1 MSEDEDDED
10 EDDREEKVGE
20 ESAKAPA
27 AEDEE
32 GVQVYRYLLIV
43 YLINNYVSESRR
55 RYCGAC

>member
-10 EDDREEKVGE
+10 EDDGEEKVGE

-27 AEDEE
+27 AEDEG

-43 YLINNYVSESRR
+43 YLIKNYVLESRR
-55 RYCGAC
+55 